1 MSNYRGIS
9 LMSTMAKL
17 YNRVLLNR
25 IRPTMDKILRNTQ
38 AGFRPGRSTIN
49 QIHSLRRILEAAE
62 EKQLPLIITFV
73 DFRKAF
79 DSINRRMM
87 HAILRHYGIPEKV
100 VNAVTTMYNNTKGVV
115 LVNGKSSDPFN
126 ITTGVLQGDVLAPFL
141 FVIVIDYVMSNSES
155 DFGFEYLESEGTRSR
170 RVPSRK
176 LGDLGFADDIALL
189 ENKISTSNRQL
200 ETVAR
205 NAKQVGL
212 HINTEKTEYMTLNQP
227 KEEQE
232 QQLMLDNTE
241 LKRVND
247 FKYLG
252 ANLACAHTDLRARK
266 GQAWGAFWK
275 LKNIWY
281 AKHLEPKLKINIY
294 KVAVL
299 SILLYGAETWT
310 ITPVMEREING
321 FGTNCL
327 RIILGIRRIDRVTNE
342 EVYSRTQQSAL
353 INTVRQ
359 RQLGYLGHVLRI
371 ADKEEPAKKFA
382 LYEPKENHGSRKRGP
397 PKLRFRPYIASLM
410 PYEEPTTEQIVALA
424 QNRDNWRKI
433 VAGPGFY

>member
-1 MSNYRGIS
+1 
-9 LMSTMAKL
+9 
-17 YNRVLLNR
+17 
-25 IRPTMDKILRNTQ
+25 
-38 AGFRPGRSTIN
+38 
-49 QIHSLRRILEAAE
+49 
-62 EKQLPLIITFV
+62 
-73 DFRKAF
+73 
-79 DSINRRMM
+79 MM

-247 FKYLG
+247 YKYLG

-281 AKHLEPKLKINIY
+281 AKHLELKLKINIY

-299 SILLYGAETWT
+299 SILRYGAETWT